1 MHNYIEISTG
11 ETFVGNTEI
20 MSRLNSTFSFKSG
33 AVGTVIN
40 FKLLDEFKS
49 PVNLSNA
56 LITITARKGRQ
67 RTVIDDLPCMTSG
80 NPTAASIGV
89 GLFVFDD
96 EAAEIKRGTYSLE
109 FKLTDQTTGAVR
121 YFPTSSKT
129 PYAQLKVEDALN

>member
-1 MHNYIEISTG
+1 MHTYIDISTG
-11 ETFVGNTEI
+11 ETFVENTDN
-20 MSRLNSTFSFKSG
+20 MARLNTVFAVKSG

-80 NPTAASIGV
+80 NPTATSIGV
-89 GLFVFDD
+89 GVFVFDD
-96 EAAEIKRGTYSLE
+96 EAASIKRGTYSLE
-109 FKLTDQTTGAVR
+109 FKMTDQTTGAVR
-121 YFPTSSKT
+121 YFPTSGKT